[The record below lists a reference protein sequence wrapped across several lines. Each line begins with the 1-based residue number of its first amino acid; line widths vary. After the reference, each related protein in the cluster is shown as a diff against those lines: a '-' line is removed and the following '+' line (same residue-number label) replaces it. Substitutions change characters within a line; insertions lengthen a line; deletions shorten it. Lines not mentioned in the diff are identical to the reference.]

1 MEGFVDTDHKTQLP
15 VVKNE
20 KRVISH
26 DFRGMYKPLPL
37 FKDLADKAAKNNGI
51 TDLYPTDDPVLNE
64 YLGGG
69 IGRQSGYEVVLIFG
83 PTGSF
88 KSTLAL
94 NLAAPAIRQNKKVAL
109 WILEDAPEDVYNR
122 LRSILGEDVKTY
134 YNTWLLADQSQGY
147 TITQAK
153 SQLEQILNTADVL
166 LLDHLEYLFSG
177 SVGEP
182 ERDKWTKQE
191 MFMRNINNIV
201 KNSGKTVI
209 LVQHTN
215 KSLGEGMDQI
225 KGSSALQQTATKV
238 LSIKKIS
245 NESKSIKQYDEKAWS
260 DRYNGNTLTIIQQ
273 WKSRFVKK
281 YGDYP
286 LITAFDNNLRIH
298 SCPKMVAEYKD
309 VR

>member
-37 FKDLADKAAKNNGI
+37 FKDLADKAAKNNGV

-69 IGRQSGYEVVLIFG
+69 IGRQSGYEIVLIFG

-191 MFMRNINNIV
+191 MFMRDINNIV

-245 NESKSIKQYDEKAWS
+245 NESKNIKQYDERAWS
-260 DRYNGNTLTIIQQ
+260 DRYNGNTLTIVQQ

-298 SCPKMVAEYKD
+298 SCPKRVAEYKD